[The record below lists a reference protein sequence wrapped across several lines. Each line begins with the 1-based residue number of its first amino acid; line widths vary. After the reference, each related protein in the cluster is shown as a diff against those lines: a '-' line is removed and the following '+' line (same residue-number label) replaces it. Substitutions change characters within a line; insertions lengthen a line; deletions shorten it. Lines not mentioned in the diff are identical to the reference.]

1 LAAGFHPLLAD
12 LWSLRTSQT
21 FLSED
26 QIRAQYELD
35 PSGCTGPWGSIRK
48 PLLLGSKKT
57 GPLSDRL
64 SQVEMDRVFGSH
76 RLTLLVEGMARPEDH
91 PVKAYPLFLN
101 ILTAM

>member
-1 LAAGFHPLLAD
+1 MYQSMGKHQK
-12 LWSLRTSQT
+12 TSPARFQ
-21 FLSED
+21 
-26 QIRAQYELD
+26 
-35 PSGCTGPWGSIRK
+35 
-48 PLLLGSKKT
+48 KT